1 MDLDAYQLE
10 AGRTATRDMDA
21 YPEVVRQAAACL
33 DNAGRD
39 GEELLKLQDVH
50 TWGHGLAGEAGEVCD
65 LLKKVHGH
73 GKPYD
78 AGKLKKELGDVLW
91 YVANLANIHGFTL
104 SEVAQANVDK
114 LRARHPSGF
123 TVASAAAKADEKCDV
138 PHPVWPHIH
147 CERAGKHAGEPHIR
161 NYPRSSGITEPVTWE
176 KDSPAPKLVERV
188 TFGPVVNVD
197 ANGSP
202 VSEDDLDGDVLG

>member
-39 GEELLKLQDVH
+39 GEELLKLFDQLI
-50 TWGHGLAGEAGEVCD
+50 WCLGWAGEVGETLD
-65 LLKKVHGH
+65 MIKKHYGH
-73 GKPYD
+73 GQPLD
-78 AGKLKKELGDVLW
+78 RLKLKKEFGDAKW
-91 YVANLANIHGFTL
+91 YPANLERSFGFKS
-104 SEVAQANVDK
+104 SEVAQTNIDK
-114 LRARHPSGF
+114 LRARHPNGF
-123 TVASAAAKADEKCDV
+123 TVASAAAKADEQRIPDTCDCWV
-138 PHPVWPHIH
+138 
-147 CERAGKHAGEPHIR
+147 G
-161 NYPRSSGITEPVTWE
+161 TETCGRKNCTRPFA
-176 KDSPAPKLVERV
+176 SKLVERV